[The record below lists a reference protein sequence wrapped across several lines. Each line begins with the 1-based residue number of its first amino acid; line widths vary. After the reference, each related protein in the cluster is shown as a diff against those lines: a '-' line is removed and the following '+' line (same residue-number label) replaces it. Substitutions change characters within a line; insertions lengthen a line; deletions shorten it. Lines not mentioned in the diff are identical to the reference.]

1 MASKKLSKITKVS
14 ESFTI
19 NRYDNGFMI
28 EVQGRDTSGDWKTSK
43 VLCSTETELFDII
56 KETIAME
63 LDN

>member
-1 MASKKLSKITKVS
+1 MTKKLGKMSKVS

-43 VLCSTETELFDII
+43 ILCSTDDELFDVI
-56 KETIAME
+56 KEAITME

>member
-1 MASKKLSKITKVS
+1 MTKKLSKMSKVS

-43 VLCSTETELFDII
+43 ILCSTDDELFDVI
-56 KETIAME
+56 KEAITME